1 MTYLQEYDIIKSIAN
16 STLKERFVMP
26 KGMSIFSAIVYIFYI
41 IIFASGL
48 VNAIAPKWFWKTFES
63 WKATKEPTKT
73 YFITKRIS
81 GIIIMIVIAVIALAP
96 IFIAYFDK

>member
-1 MTYLQEYDIIKSIAN
+1 
-16 STLKERFVMP
+16 MP
-26 KGMSIFSAIVYIFYI
+26 KGMNIFSTVVYIFYI
-41 IIFASGL
+41 IIFAIGL

-63 WKATKEPTKT
+63 WKATKEPTKA

-96 IFIAYFDK
+96 TLIAYFS